1 MNRPA
6 VVPAL
11 AAPPGYEGPRRAL
24 VLAGG
29 GMRVSWQ
36 AGVLSVLEER
46 GLTFTHGDGTSGG
59 IMNLGALLSGIQPAE
74 LCARWESLEPRQ
86 FSSFAALPDLL
97 RLGGPMALG
106 DADGVV
112 REVFPHLGIDVERI
126 NRARGIAS
134 WFNVCNFTRKVVEP
148 IPHER
153 VRLEHLVAGM
163 SLPIF
168 MPPVEVDGTTYTD
181 AVWIKDANLI
191 NAVREGAEELWLI
204 WCIGNTPQY
213 RRGPFEQYVHM
224 IEMSANGG
232 LAEEFDRIREINQ
245 RIAAG
250 ERVYGH
256 TRPIRLHVIRPEHP
270 LPLDPDYF
278 FGLITANELIGLGH
292 AAARDYL
299 DSMTDDG
306 LPFQPE
312 VMHMSSNRRQ
322 GVSFSEVMRGAF
334 ALGETDPAAGA
345 RRGEK
350 EGSELAMH
358 ATVTVDDV
366 DRFIDDPDHAG
377 TLRSSVDFTPWGNGL
392 PGGEGTFKLFS
403 PSDDPRTKLM
413 VYEFP
418 FDRQGEPYYLAGR
431 KEVRDDPG
439 FDLWSDTTTLYTTLH
454 RGKDKSGAVVGAGI
468 LKLGV
473 ADFTKVLASMHAV
486 GADDVKQKAATL
498 ARFGRFFAGQLWD
511 KYVAAG
517 R

>member
-1 MNRPA
+1 
-6 VVPAL
+6 
-11 AAPPGYEGPRRAL
+11 
-24 VLAGG
+24 
-29 GMRVSWQ
+29 
-36 AGVLSVLEER
+36 
-46 GLTFTHGDGTSGG
+46 
-59 IMNLGALLSGIQPAE
+59 
-74 LCARWESLEPRQ
+74 
-86 FSSFAALPDLL
+86 
-97 RLGGPMALG
+97 
-106 DADGVV
+106 
-112 REVFPHLGIDVERI
+112 
-126 NRARGIAS
+126 
-134 WFNVCNFTRKVVEP
+134 
-148 IPHER
+148 
-153 VRLEHLVAGM
+153 
-163 SLPIF
+163 
-168 MPPVEVDGTTYTD
+168 
-181 AVWIKDANLI
+181 
-191 NAVREGAEELWLI
+191 
-204 WCIGNTPQY
+204 
-213 RRGPFEQYVHM
+213 
-224 IEMSANGG
+224 
-232 LAEEFDRIREINQ
+232 
-245 RIAAG
+245 
-250 ERVYGH
+250 
-256 TRPIRLHVIRPEHP
+256 
-270 LPLDPDYF
+270 
-278 FGLITANELIGLGH
+278 
-292 AAARDYL
+292 
-299 DSMTDDG
+299 
-306 LPFQPE
+306 
-312 VMHMSSNRRQ
+312 
-322 GVSFSEVMRGAF
+322 VSFSEVMRGAF

-418 FDRQGEPYYLAGR
+418 FDR
-431 KEVRDDPG
+431 DDPG